1 MYWHFFHMPGTAS
14 ESQNKAVNVDTTKIE
29 IISQS
34 MTASCIAFLCL
45 LTMLVNIWVC
55 CKIYSKRSLRSSCT
69 ALIVANVALVD
80 ILVSFKDLPFLLSV
94 AFSSKWYFETEW
106 CRSYGLTNVVY
117 IIVSVSTLVTISTDR
132 YIVTRENNRIESDQS
147 GQYPM
152 PGQSSHSPAPY
163 KVALLGYVV
172 AQTTL
177 SYSLTLLWSKYVF
190 LSRKAFCQV
199 EFSSSSFPASIVVSF
214 LFLIPIATL
223 TFSMLNSIS
232 GEKKQTVE
240 LKSNSGNKDESASET
255 EDQMSE
261 EGQIHCHLQAAIGL
275 FLLSWCSYVV
285 DSFFP
290 SHQSPSIPGI
300 VSAFIPI
307 MTTSLVPLFFVLTHK
322 ARVSI
327 TYDSSKLE
335 SSYRLA

>member
-1 MYWHFFHMPGTAS
+1 MYWHFFHTPTTVS
-14 ESQNKAVNVDTTKIE
+14 ESKNNVNVDTTKIE

-55 CKIYSKRSLRSSCT
+55 YKIYSKRSLRSSCT

-80 ILVSFKDLPFLLSV
+80 ILVSIKDLPFLLSV
-94 AFSSKWYFETEW
+94 ALSSKWYFEIEW

-117 IIVSVSTLVTISTDR
+117 IIVSVSTLVSIATDR
-132 YIVTRENNRIESDQS
+132 YIVTRENNRVQLDQS

-152 PGQSSHSPAPY
+152 PGQSSYSPAQY

-177 SYSLTLLWSKYVF
+177 SYSLTLLWSKYAF

-199 EFSSSSFPASIVVSF
+199 EFSSTGFPISIVVSF

-240 LKSNSGNKDESASET
+240 LKSNSGNKDESTSET
-255 EDQMSE
+255 EDQMSEE
-261 EGQIHCHLQAAIGL
+261 EGQIHCHLQAAIGI
-275 FLLSWCSYVV
+275 FLLSWCSYVI

-290 SHQSPSIPGI
+290 SPESPSIPGV

-307 MTTSLVPLFFVLTHK
+307 MTTSLVPLYFVLTHK
-322 ARVSI
+322 VRLPN

-335 SSYRLA
+335 SAYRLA

>member
-1 MYWHFFHMPGTAS
+1 
-14 ESQNKAVNVDTTKIE
+14 
-29 IISQS
+29 
-34 MTASCIAFLCL
+34 MTASCIAWLCL

-80 ILVSFKDLPFLLSV
+80 ILVSIKDLPFLLSV
-94 AFSSKWYFETEW
+94 ALSSKWYFETEW

-117 IIVSVSTLVTISTDR
+117 IIVSVSTLVSIATDR
-132 YIVTRENNRIESDQS
+132 YIVTKENERIESNQS
-147 GQYPM
+147 EQYSMSAGQASY
-152 PGQSSHSPAPY
+152 SPAPY

-177 SYSLTLLWSKYVF
+177 SYSLTLLWSKYAF

-199 EFSSSSFPASIVVSF
+199 EFSSSSFPASMIVSL

-223 TFSMLNSIS
+223 TFTMLNSIS
-232 GEKKQTVE
+232 GVKKETVD
-240 LKSNSGNKDESASET
+240 LKSNPGSKDESTSET
-255 EDQMSE
+255 DDQVSE
-261 EGQIHCHLQAAIGL
+261 EENQIHCHLQAAIGI

-290 SHQSPSIPGI
+290 SPQSPSIPGVI
-300 VSAFIPI
+300 SAFIPI
-307 MTTSLVPLFFVLTHK
+307 ITTSLVPLFFVLTHK
-322 ARVSI
+322 GRSPI
-327 TYDSSKLE
+327 THDSSKLA
-335 SSYRLA
+335 SAYRLAWSCSEKRFI